1 MEWSGY
7 RRGIHVHVHVHVH
20 VVVGT
25 WIEDLMLGGQL
36 IRCVRNKGLHQTRF
50 HRRLLSPGSWR
61 GTPSRPPGDGLVS
74 PAIGD
79 GLLRPLCD
87 ALDMAIIGN
96 SWTEG

>member
-1 MEWSGY
+1 MEWSGS
-7 RRGIHVHVHVHVH
+7 RRGRGVGVVVI

-25 WIEDLMLGGQL
+25 WMEDWMLGGHL
-36 IRCVRNKGLHQTRF
+36 IGCVRNNGLDHTRF
-50 HRRLLSPGSWR
+50 RRRLLSPGSWR
-61 GTPSRPPGDGLVS
+61 EAPRQPASWDGLVS
-74 PAIGD
+74 PAVGD